1 MIWSIFF
8 FTKTAVFIF
17 GFSILAVSMEEGELL
32 DRTTSSFL
40 HPLSSSLSVDR
51 IKTPNG
57 SIGSWD
63 EDENPLNL
71 SPRLSD
77 GNRTPVSNPGE
88 WEELIASLRTTQKEE
103 KPHPETKKRKE
114 HKQLEKSQK
123 KKTTPSPDEEDLSE
137 LSQEQRD
144 LYNQIEFEVEV
155 GQLFKT
161 TLPCYQWVF
170 LMHYGKM
177 DMPNLIE
184 KVGHTQGTLK
194 TYKGHLRKVGIL
206 PSTNRKKP
214 KQAN

>member
-1 MIWSIFF
+1 LPV
-8 FTKTAVFIF
+8 AC
-17 GFSILAVSMEEGELL
+17 
-32 DRTTSSFL
+32 L
-40 HPLSSSLSVDR
+40 H
-51 IKTPNG
+51 
-57 SIGSWD
+57 
-63 EDENPLNL
+63 
-71 SPRLSD
+71 
-77 GNRTPVSNPGE
+77 SNTLPPIYAE
-88 WEELIASLRTTQKEE
+88 AF
-103 KPHPETKKRKE
+103 
-114 HKQLEKSQK
+114 
-123 KKTTPSPDEEDLSE
+123 
-137 LSQEQRD
+137 